1 MSDGPHY
8 PSVGL
13 LRGGGTGPPGR
24 WAQPWSHLPG
34 EGQNLRRSRATEIS
48 GWGSKAWVAERGLV
62 LFLLSLDLVESVSL
76 RVLLDDLCPE
86 L

>member
-1 MSDGPHY
+1 MGSALESLAWGRAEPQ
-8 PSVGL
+8 
-13 LRGGGTGPPGR
+13 TG
-24 WAQPWSHLPG
+24 
-34 EGQNLRRSRATEIS
+34 SRATEIS

-76 RVLLDDLCPE
+76 RVLLDDLSPE